1 MRLAVNTEM
10 PKNLLTIDKSAY
22 FEVDKK
28 QLSYLDD
35 IKPNLNTGLK
45 PIYAENKSVNRY
57 ALVRKDTGKL
67 LGIHTDDYIVRPYA
81 ELAQKVN
88 EVIVEA
94 VPDYEKYTIT
104 PKDQVLEGG
113 KKFIRTIN
121 FWDDAIDL
129 NNYKDGGFHIKGTE
143 EKIIPQLRI
152 YSSMDGRWG
161 QQIMWSSVYVVCLN
175 GMVRPN
181 WTFVVYNRHNK
192 KQDITWGIEDFKSGL
207 VAHKEL
213 GEDLFKMMQ
222 KKVTTDATKNLFQKT
237 LASTYAKKSLM
248 DHTKSNVMKDLNNAW
263 QRYENKYGSTL
274 FAVYQTATDWAS
286 HPVTKG
292 AVHNVSRKREKQVA
306 EMMTSSEWLELAA

>member
-1 MRLAVNTEM
+1 MNNLEINKDVYFDCAKRQLKYY
-10 PKNLLTIDKSAY
+10 PLDKNNEEIPEDK
-22 FEVDKK
+22 
-28 QLSYLDD
+28 L
-35 IKPNLNTGLK
+35 
-45 PIYAENKSVNRY
+45 VNRY
-57 ALVRKDTGKL
+57 AIVRKDTGDL
-67 LGIHTDDYIVRPYA
+67 LGIHSDDYIVRPYA
-81 ELAQKVN
+81 KLAEQVN
-88 EVIVEA
+88 DVVRQCI
-94 VPDYEKYTIT
+94 DIDKYHITTKDHIYES
-104 PKDQVLEGG
+104 G
-113 KKFIRTIN
+113 KKFRRDIN
-121 FWDDAIDL
+121 FWDDSIDL
-129 NNYKDGGFHIKGTE
+129 NNYKKSGFHIQGTD

-222 KKVTTDATKNLFQKT
+222 KKVTTDATSNLFKKT
-237 LASTYAKKSLM
+237 LASNYNKKSIYLAM
-248 DHTKSNVMKDLNNAW
+248 TKSNVMKDLNNAW

-306 EMMTSSEWLELAA
+306 EMMTSSQWMEMAA